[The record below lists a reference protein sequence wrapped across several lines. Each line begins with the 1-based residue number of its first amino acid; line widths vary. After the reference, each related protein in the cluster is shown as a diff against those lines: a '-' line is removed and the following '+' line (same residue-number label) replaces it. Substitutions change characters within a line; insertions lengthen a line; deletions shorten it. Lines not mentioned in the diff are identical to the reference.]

1 MIELQRGRGK
11 IKTKIENRRMSTN
24 KGKSICVGAK
34 GVVLSE
40 LLKHSQQRK
49 GLVWLGRK

>member
-1 MIELQRGRGK
+1 
-11 IKTKIENRRMSTN
+11 MSTN

-49 GLVWLGRK
+49 GLVWLGRKWVENENAEYILS

>member
-1 MIELQRGRGK
+1 
-11 IKTKIENRRMSTN
+11 MSTN

-40 LLKHSQQRK
+40 LPKHSQQRK
-49 GLVWLGRK
+49 ELVWMGKKEVESENEEYVLS